1 VDPHHK
7 SLKGVNVKMTMS
19 IFIIE
24 LGFPMMAIIIGYEAQ
39 LTFFS
44 MEYRAEY
51 LAYTIHHILDFFPIV
66 IYPF

>member
-1 VDPHHK
+1 
-7 SLKGVNVKMTMS
+7 MTMS